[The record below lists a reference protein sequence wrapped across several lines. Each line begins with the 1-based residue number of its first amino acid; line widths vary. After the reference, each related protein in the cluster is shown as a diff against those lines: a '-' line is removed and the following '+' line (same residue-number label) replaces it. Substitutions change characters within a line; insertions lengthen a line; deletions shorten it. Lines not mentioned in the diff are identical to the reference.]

1 VVFVKKKA
9 VISFILTIILIILP
23 IILIR
28 VEIIS
33 GPVNNSSYEESFN
46 EDEVYEETMIQ
57 GE

>member
-1 VVFVKKKA
+1 MKKKA

-46 EDEVYEETMIQ
+46 EDGVYEETMIQ

>member
-1 VVFVKKKA
+1 VKKKA
-9 VISFILTIILIILP
+9 IISFILTIILIILP
-23 IILIR
+23 IIFIR

-33 GPVNNSSYEESFN
+33 GPVNNSIYEESFN